1 MSRKRPSPCKAVE
14 PENEGTK
21 VSRTSE
27 RTQTRPSLIT
37 HWVSK
42 PIKESKSKEETV
54 NTQKQPQNPPN
65 DLKFL
70 ITMMEIIQRVLLNLL
85 QFKIQRLQKNLS
97 KSL

>member
-65 DLKFL
+65 DP
-70 ITMMEIIQRVLLNLL
+70 EIPHNDDGDNSANC
-85 QFKIQRLQKNLS
+85 NLS
-97 KSL
+97 NMRNMRNMRNQILNQ

>member
-42 PIKESKSKEETV
+42 PIKSL
-54 NTQKQPQNPPN
+54 N
-65 DLKFL
+65 
-70 ITMMEIIQRVLLNLL
+70 QR
-85 QFKIQRLQKNLS
+85 KKR
-97 KSL
+97 